1 MGTGTVSALGYLFYW
16 PREATAKWE
25 VSSIWSAA
33 CEHAHMEAT
42 FLASLRKN
50 SAEQTILAVTH
61 KPNVMNICDRVIII
75 DNGKIGWDGKLSE
88 YISLVTQNQEQQAKN
103 N

>member
-1 MGTGTVSALGYLFYW
+1 
-16 PREATAKWE
+16 
-25 VSSIWSAA
+25 
-33 CEHAHMEAT
+33 
-42 FLASLRKN
+42 
-50 SAEQTILAVTH
+50 
-61 KPNVMNICDRVIII
+61 MNICDRVIII